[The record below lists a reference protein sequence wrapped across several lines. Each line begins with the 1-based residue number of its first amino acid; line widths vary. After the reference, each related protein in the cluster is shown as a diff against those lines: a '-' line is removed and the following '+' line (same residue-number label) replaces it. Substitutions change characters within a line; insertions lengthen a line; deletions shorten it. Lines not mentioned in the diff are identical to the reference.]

1 MMSEEI
7 FNDASVDAGWTP
19 EQERE
24 VLLKY
29 IDGFE
34 DDDAFRIFL
43 EDEATGTDAYRQK
56 HKDDE
61 I

>member
-19 EQERE
+19 EQERD

-29 IDGFE
+29 IDGLE
-34 DDDAFRIFL
+34 DDDAFRAYL
-43 EDEATGTDAYRQK
+43 EDEATESDAYRSK
-56 HKDDE
+56 HRDDE
-61 I
+61 V